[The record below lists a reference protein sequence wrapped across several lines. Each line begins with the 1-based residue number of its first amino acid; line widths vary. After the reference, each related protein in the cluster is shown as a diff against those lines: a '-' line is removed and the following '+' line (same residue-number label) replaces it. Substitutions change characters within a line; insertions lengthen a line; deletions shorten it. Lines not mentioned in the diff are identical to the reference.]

1 MTPNPMPFLRRLRL
15 FSAALYTLA
24 GLLTLAACEQKTPA
38 LASPA
43 AAATPS
49 VPLAPST
56 TAATTATTAT
66 SADPEAQYK
75 SCPEGYYSG
84 PRPGRVRYTKDDYIW
99 AVTPEFAAAYC
110 MPPEYVD
117 KTLKGAE
124 AIAYKPVY
132 GGYESCGFG
141 GNKEDC
147 GRRVAHGF
155 EIYFKSSQKIESHST
170 TKYNFRAFYMLPTSA
185 HLIGPHVVQ
194 TPSQRQAWDAE
205 RPGSQAR
212 FKVNG
217 WGLIGVK
224 GPKPVWPIAAFGEIQ
239 YIEDIMPGYNYLSLE
254 GSMGYFSNPRGEK
267 RSPSNFVLVLDRKGD
282 KRDDE
287 EKDLTTDYAHVIYL
301 PEPFL
306 NKVRQVDK
314 QGAKAF
320 DALVQK
326 ALGSPAK

>member
-1 MTPNPMPFLRRLRL
+1 MPFLRRLRL

-141 GNKEDC
+141 GNKRLVAAAWPMVSRSISKVA
-147 GRRVAHGF
+147 RRSRA
-155 EIYFKSSQKIESHST
+155 IPPPST
-170 TKYNFRAFYMLPTSA
+170 TF
-185 HLIGPHVVQ
+185 
-194 TPSQRQAWDAE
+194 
-205 RPGSQAR
+205 
-212 FKVNG
+212 
-217 WGLIGVK
+217 
-224 GPKPVWPIAAFGEIQ
+224 
-239 YIEDIMPGYNYLSLE
+239 
-254 GSMGYFSNPRGEK
+254 
-267 RSPSNFVLVLDRKGD
+267 
-282 KRDDE
+282 
-287 EKDLTTDYAHVIYL
+287 
-301 PEPFL
+301 EPFICCQRL
-306 NKVRQVDK
+306 RI
-314 QGAKAF
+314 
-320 DALVQK
+320 
-326 ALGSPAK
+326 